1 MPNGSSV
8 YESLYD
14 RLGVDQNHRSQL
26 FWASIV
32 TLPVALWAFSARSQP
47 KQRPETSINAF
58 FKDKSVV
65 PAPVAPPARRR
76 QPTSFQSFLKKEPE
90 AHRDPTSF
98 SSFLKKPQSS
108 ENADFN
114 ASPSP
119 AVVSGPKA
127 DDVVITVL
135 FGTEYG
141 FSKEVAERAAKVVTA
156 CGSYWYVCMTFM
168 LAAGSQTSVKA
179 CSCFPLLAHLYCCAR
194 LIFTIKA
201 FLLGRVRLLDMA
213 DHPEGLDLSQHQA
226 VLVVC
231 STQVQPSESCIS
243 HAN

>member
-8 YESLYD
+8 HQSFFD

-65 PAPVAPPARRR
+65 APPARRR

-98 SSFLKKPQSS
+98 SSFLKKPQSNKS
-108 ENADFN
+108 TDSN

-119 AVVSGPKA
+119 AFVSGPKA

-141 FSKEVAERAAKVVTA
+141 FSKEVAERAATAVTA
-156 CGSYWYVCMTFM
+156 SGSYWYV
-168 LAAGSQTSVKA
+168 L
-179 CSCFPLLAHLYCCAR
+179 
-194 LIFTIKA
+194 
-201 FLLGRVRLLDMA
+201 
-213 DHPEGLDLSQHQA
+213 
-226 VLVVC
+226 
-231 STQVQPSESCIS
+231 
-243 HAN
+243 